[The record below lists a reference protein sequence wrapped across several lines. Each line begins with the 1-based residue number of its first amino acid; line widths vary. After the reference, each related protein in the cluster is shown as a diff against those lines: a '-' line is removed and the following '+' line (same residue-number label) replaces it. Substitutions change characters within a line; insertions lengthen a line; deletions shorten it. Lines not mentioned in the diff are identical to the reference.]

1 MTQVEKVQRLSRR
14 KIPSADNQR
23 TTSSFPAWLLSFLL
37 HSAILTIL
45 GLVWTTRPKGTS
57 GQQGGP
63 IGIAVVFEA
72 KGEEQYYLMD
82 DPVEEALE
90 ADSSAEL
97 STASLPTAE
106 SALQEQEALLDGLMP
121 RLEETG
127 GANAA
132 GDLGLATGSV
142 SLPTG
147 GRAGAVKAELFGVE
161 GEGSRFV
168 YVIDR
173 SDSMNGF
180 EGKPMRRAKEELL
193 QSLDSLGPTHQFQ
206 IIFYNDTPSPYG
218 GSSGRGPQLLR
229 GDDRSKQSAARF
241 VKEMIATGGTN
252 HVDALRMA
260 ISMGP
265 DVIFFLTDGD
275 LPKPSLSTL
284 DNILTRAARG
294 GSTIHCIQ
302 FGEGPRTVRSSWIS
316 YLAEESGGSFRYID
330 VFGF

>member
-1 MTQVEKVQRLSRR
+1 MTQVESVQRLGRR
-14 KIPSADNQR
+14 KIP
-23 TTSSFPAWLLSFLL
+23 TTANPRSSSSIPAWLLSGLL
-37 HSAILTIL
+37 HTAVLIVL
-45 GLVWTTRPKGTS
+45 GLFWTARPHGTS

-63 IGIAVVFEA
+63 VGIAVVFEA
-72 KGEEQYYLMD
+72 MGEDQYYLMD
-82 DPVEEALE
+82 DAQPT
-90 ADSSAEL
+90 DSSIEL
-97 STASLPTAE
+97 STAALP
-106 SALQEQEALLDGLMP
+106 SAQSARDEQEALLSGLMP
-121 RLEETG
+121 RMDDTG

-132 GDLGLATGSV
+132 GDLGLATGKV

-180 EGKPMRRAKEELL
+180 QGKPMQRAKAELL

-252 HVDALRMA
+252 HIDALRMA
-260 ISMGP
+260 ISMAP

-275 LPKPSLSTL
+275 LPKPSMSTL
-284 DNILTRAARG
+284 DSILTRAARS
-294 GSTIHCIQ
+294 GSTIHCIH

-316 YLAEESGGSFRYID
+316 YLSESSGGNYRYIN
-330 VFGF
+330 VFEF